1 MVADEH
7 EMTEEDEASDGRLR
21 PAMLD
26 DGQPWLPWWLPLPGL
41 ALVVLWAAYVAAAT
55 SGDGTAVLMRTL
67 IWPGSAIFVVTTA
80 TTYFGWRLDLD

>member
-26 DGQPWLPWWLPLPGL
+26 DGQPRLPWWLPLPGL
-41 ALVVLWAAYVAAAT
+41 ALAVLWVAYVAAA
-55 SGDGTAVLMRTL
+55 GDGTVLLVQTL
-67 IWPGSAIFVVTTA
+67 VWPGSAIFVVTTV